1 MILGIY
7 GAGGLGREIYDIAN
21 RINNKNN
28 RWSSIVFIN
37 DNITIRNIKLS
48 SLEFSLQD
56 FAQIKED
63 KQVIIAVG
71 EPILRM
77 KLYEKLFQFNIELT
91 TLIDPSAII
100 SNQAKISNGV
110 IISEYTSIHADVIIE
125 DNVLIQPFCCIG
137 HDIYIGKHTVVST
150 TANIGGGAVIGSKV
164 YLGMNCAIKQNINI
178 HDGAIIG
185 MGAVVY
191 KNVDSEM
198 TVIGNPARVTKGNE
212 NKSVFASQSK

>member
-28 RWSSIVFIN
+28 TWTSIVFIN
-37 DNITIRNIKLS
+37 DNITIRNIKLT

-56 FAQIKED
+56 FVQINEA
-63 KQVIIAVG
+63 KQVVIAVG

-77 KLYEKLFQFNIELT
+77 KLYEKLIQFNIELT

-100 SNQAKISNGV
+100 SNQAKINNGV
-110 IISEYTSIHADVIIE
+110 IICEYTSIHADVIIE

-178 HDGAIIG
+178 HDGAIVG

-191 KNVDSEM
+191 KNIDSEM

-212 NKSVFASQSK
+212 NKSVFAS